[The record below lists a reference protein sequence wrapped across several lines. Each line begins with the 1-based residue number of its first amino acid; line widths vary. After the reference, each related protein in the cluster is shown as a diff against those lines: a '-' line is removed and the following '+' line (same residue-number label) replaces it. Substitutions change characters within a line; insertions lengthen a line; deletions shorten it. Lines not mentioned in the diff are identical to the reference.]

1 MAGKNDE
8 DLSGLSPEEIAAL
21 SDDSDPVEDQ
31 VLDELAAGDDPEDDP
46 EDDPVDLDPEDPNED
61 PAEDPADPE
70 DPPAEDP
77 EDPEDP
83 PVDRQFQPDIA
94 VAPVENYAER
104 LAELNTAKENLRKQ
118 LTEGEIELEEYDRK
132 KDEIVDQITD
142 LRLQQNNYEN
152 EVARR
157 KSEGQQ
163 RWQWEQDVFFGRKE
177 NAIYRENDLLGAA
190 LDTAVRKLATDPA
203 NANQTGS
210 WFLEEADRQ
219 VRAVF
224 QGGKAEDPKAGKDT
238 KPPVRKPNLKDIPP
252 TLKDIPPAAET
263 ETGESEFAYL
273 DKLSGA
279 DLERELAKISRDPVK
294 EARYLRS

>member
-1 MAGKNDE
+1 MAGKKDE

-21 SDDSDPVEDQ
+21 SEDGDPVDN
-31 VLDELAAGDDPEDDP
+31 PEDIDP
-46 EDDPVDLDPEDPNED
+46 ANPEDLDPEDPDDLDPEDPAD
-61 PAEDPADPE
+61 PAEDPADPADPAVDPE
-70 DPPAEDP
+70 DDLP
-77 EDPEDP
+77 EDPEEP
-83 PVDRQFQPDIA
+83 AAERQFQPDIA
-94 VAPVENYAER
+94 VAPVEKYTER
-104 LAELNTAKENLRKQ
+104 LAELNLAKESLRKQ

-163 RWQWEQDVFFGRKE
+163 RWQWEQDTFFGRKE

-203 NANQTGS
+203 NANQTGA

-224 QGGKAEDPKAGKDT
+224 QGSKQPTDTPPKDPK
-238 KPPVRKPNLKDIPP
+238 PRKPNLKDLPP

-263 ETGESEFAYL
+263 ETGDSEFAYL
-273 DKLSGA
+273 EKLSGA
-279 DLERELAKISRDPVK
+279 ELERELAKISRDPVK

>member
-1 MAGKNDE
+1 MAGKKDE

-21 SDDSDPVEDQ
+21 SDDGDQVENQ
-31 VLDELAAGDDPEDDP
+31 VLDELATGDVPEDDP
-46 EDDPVDLDPEDPNED
+46 DDDPEDLDPEDPNED
-61 PAEDPADPE
+61 PADPADDPE
-70 DPPAEDP
+70 DPAADPADDP
-77 EDPEDP
+77 EEPAAE
-83 PVDRQFQPDIA
+83 RQFQPDIA
-94 VAPVENYAER
+94 VAPVENYVDR
-104 LAELNTAKENLRKQ
+104 LAELNLAKETLRKQ

-163 RWQWEQDVFFGRKE
+163 RWQWEQDTFFGRKE

-203 NANQTGS
+203 NANQTGG

-224 QGGKAEDPKAGKDT
+224 QGTKQPGDTPPKDPKPGA
-238 KPPVRKPNLKDIPP
+238 RKPNLKDLPP

-263 ETGESEFAYL
+263 ETGDSEFAYL